1 MQGKLMALV
10 QYNASLATIAVQS
23 CDYSQV
29 NMISSEHP
37 KNLAERNDAS
47 DKGDRLENPMVKQFL
62 NSKSSSQGISA
73 GMQEMEIKPSPPRLI
88 FLLPRA
94 SILVDLSLPQLLGL
108 RTSHPKIVCVQ
119 CSMSIAAETIV
130 IVTLYPPVHPSVRQI
145 K

>member
-1 MQGKLMALV
+1 MALV
-10 QYNASLATIAVQS
+10 QCNASLATIAVQS
-23 CDYSQV
+23 GDYSQV
-29 NMISSEHP
+29 NMISSDIQ

-73 GMQEMEIKPSPPRLI
+73 GLQEKAIKPSPPRLI